1 MCKENKWNEYDN
13 ENTNEQR
20 MLGGI
25 RVGGWGWKRMEGTVL
40 LQVFNHYKGLDT
52 PFDKVSYRE

>member
-25 RVGGWGWKRMEGTVL
+25 RVGGWGFEENGGGCPPL
-40 LQVFNHYKGLDT
+40 
-52 PFDKVSYRE
+52 SI